1 MKRITLQFSSLLA
14 ALFLFAFSCQDHV
27 TPDPKPEPVAED
39 AKVTTLQIDNSGQ
52 AINDLTFRMS
62 IEKLGT
68 RSITEF
74 GVLLSFESEGS
85 DEFTTV
91 PTLNN
96 AFTSALKFDKVPSQG
111 EHSILK
117 KAVGFDDF
125 KRFFY
130 RAYAR
135 QANGTVVYGEAL
147 EFRLSAIPAF
157 NSLVLTKSQNG
168 TVTAKLDVMS
178 LGSLSITEYGVAYS
192 YRTTP
197 NGAVNTE
204 PRIEDKKAL
213 YAGGF
218 SVSAHFVNLPVEG
231 GSFNKLYAR
240 PFLKYQNGQYYYGS
254 VQSLDGN

>member
-14 ALFLFAFSCQDHV
+14 TLFLFAFSCQDHV

-125 KRFFY
+125 DKLYF

-135 QANGTVVYGEAL
+135 QANGTVVYGEVFD
-147 EFRLSAIPAF
+147 FRPGTIPAF
-157 NSLVLTKSQNG
+157 NSLILTKNQNG

-178 LGSLSITEYGVAYS
+178 LGNTPIAEYGVAYS

-197 NGAVNTE
+197 NGVVNSDPT
-204 PRIEDKKAL
+204 INDKKAF
-213 YAGGF
+213 YVGAF
-218 SVSAHFVNLPVEG
+218 SVSAHFVNLPIEG
-231 GSFNKLYAR
+231 GIFDKLYAR
-240 PFLKYQNGQYYYGS
+240 PFLKYPSGKYYYGS
-254 VQSLDGN
+254 VQNL